1 MNSNP
6 DPRTQPL
13 TGTANAKRM
22 SKTRKVV
29 LIISGIVIALVLVG
43 VLGIAIIVSAFRGNP
58 PSIRDN
64 SVLVL
69 KVAGPLPDF
78 VPDDPFRRLFGGQPL
93 SLNSLLAQLRKAK
106 VDKRITAVML
116 EIDMPETGWA
126 KAEEIRG
133 AIADFRMSGKPVY
146 AYMEYGMNK
155 DYYIATACDKIFL
168 PPPGE
173 LFTNGLAADVMFF
186 RGSLDKLGIYPDI
199 YQIGKYKSAGDTFTQ
214 KQMTDAHREFINS
227 LLDDLS
233 GRYLDGIA
241 KARGKSAAEVKT
253 LIDNAPYTAK
263 QARDVGLIDGAA
275 YHDDVEKELKK
286 RLGYKDSDDLHI
298 AKASEYRQISQESL
312 GLNKGEKIAVVYA
325 AGDIMSGKSQFGG
338 QGETTIGSDS
348 LVKTIEEA
356 RDDKGVKAIVL
367 RIDSPGGSGLASDII
382 WRAIESAKE
391 KKPVVVS
398 MSDVAASGGYYIA
411 CNANKIVAEPST
423 ITGSIGVVGGKPV
436 IKGFYDWIG
445 VTNEWVLRGQNSGMF
460 RESEKFSDSE
470 RKKWLEFLGTTYDDF
485 TSKVAKGRKKE
496 QTYIDSIG
504 QGRVWTGQQGKE
516 RGLVDE
522 YGGLDKAIEIAK
534 QLANIPADKSVQ
546 RVILPHP
553 PGFFEQL
560 TSGGGEDDADARV
573 SAKQQEAIMATLPE
587 GLRHAFRYAQMLD
600 RAKNGEVMLLLPFD
614 LRIK

>member
-29 LIISGIVIALVLVG
+29 LIISGIVVALVLVG
-43 VLGIAIIVSAFRGNP
+43 VLGVALIVSAFRGNP

-69 KVAGPLPDF
+69 KVSGPLPDY
-78 VPDDPFRRLFGGQPL
+78 VPPDFFRQLFGGQPL

-116 EIDMPETGWA
+116 EIDMPQTGWA

-133 AIADFRMSGKPVY
+133 AIADFRTSGKPVY
-146 AYMEYGMNK
+146 AYMEFGMNK

-214 KQMTDAHREFINS
+214 KQMTDAHREFINA

-233 GRYLDGIA
+233 GRYIDGIA
-241 KARGKSAAEVKT
+241 KGRGKSAADVKT

-263 QARDVGLIDGAA
+263 QAKDAGLIDGTA

-286 RLGYKDSDDLHI
+286 RLGYKDSDELHI

-325 AGDIMSGKSQFGG
+325 AGDIVSGKSQFGG
-338 QGETTIGSDS
+338 EGETTIGSDS

-445 VTNEWVLRGQNSGMF
+445 VTNEYVLRGQNSGMF
-460 RESEKFSDSE
+460 RETEKFSDSE

-522 YGGLDKAIEIAK
+522 YGGLDKAIEVAK
-534 QLANIPADKSVQ
+534 QLANIPADKSIQ

-560 TSGGGEDDADARV
+560 TSGGGEDDADAKV
-573 SAKQQEAIMATLPE
+573 KTKEQEAILATLPE